1 MTMYVNILL
10 LLKIYR
16 SLVYND
22 NFHTEL
28 TCLNVKDY
36 YFNRFL
42 VSSATFKS
50 CFFKCLT
57 VNPSQPIINYL
68 QIEKCVNCILVG
80 IKIKSFHYYYCYH
93 YYHRVA
99 FGGVEED
106 DQYDDVCGIS
116 ANGFSSEIV
125 SLSSNSA
132 TNGKNLTN
140 IISYHVRSYHIISY
154 YIIYHIISY
163 HIISYHIISYHISYH
178 IISYQSYHI
187 ISYHIN
193 HIISYHIIS
202 YHIIS
207 YHIISYHIISYH
219 ISFIISYIVSYN

>member
-36 YFNRFL
+36 YFNQFL

-154 YIIYHIISY
+154 YITYHIIS
-163 HIISYHIISYHISYH
+163 IISY
-178 IISYQSYHI
+178 
-187 ISYHIN
+187 

-219 ISFIISYIVSYN
+219 IISYHIIYHLSYHISYHIIETKFLTHACTKIC